1 MKAIRKSRKPDSS
14 PKLLLRQ
21 IVGLTARNANGLAGI
36 ASARSCVY
44 VAGCVVVV
52 YDVVSGTQSHLLVS
66 HRTPRPLSC
75 VAVSHDGRFIAAGES
90 GSQPSVLLWDYANM
104 SLVSEMKGHFHG
116 VACIAFSPDGKHLV
130 SVGGYIYFW
139 DWQSG
144 RLATKV
150 KASSSCS
157 AIASVT
163 FSSDTKY
170 ILTAGNKHLKL
181 WSVALSSRTRFNG
194 EAETQVLQGKP
205 LNLGLQRGQSFV
217 SVTSPIWTNQ
227 QPANDRFLI
236 YALTEAGVLCLIR
249 SGSLRNSVDLK
260 VKRAFALSASDRLIA
275 CGCSNG
281 LVQLVSMETLVYA
294 GTLSYSMS
302 QKYHVEMKNYDT
314 EPSQKDCK
322 VTEALPDAVA
332 CQFSTSEKLVVV
344 YGDHSI
350 YIWDFDDT
358 NKASR
363 CCVIVSHS
371 ACIWDIKNL
380 RCENEHDPTLA
391 CVARGCSGGVSF
403 ATCSADGTIRL
414 WDFLLEPNLPKDAA
428 RRNSLVSHLASAGIF
443 VRDTIEPGI
452 SAHGFRSMT
461 VSSDGQYLAAGDC
474 DGNIHIYNLYSF
486 EYTCLKGAHDAEVL
500 SLCFSS
506 LGKKSSI
513 STGVK
518 DNNYFLAS
526 GGRDRVI
533 HLYDVKRFMP
543 TLVLVN
549 LAFVI
554 SLFVNLLLF
563 RNFDHLERI
572 DDHSAAVTSVKLISD
587 SGKLLSCSADRLLVF
602 RDIVVADGSY
612 KISYG
617 HRQMASNGTVYD
629 MALDRSEEVA
639 VTVGQDRK
647 INTFDIASGKLIRS
661 FKQDRDGGDP
671 IKVFMDP
678 SCNYLVCSYS
688 DKSLRM
694 YDFNSGEMVIQAA
707 GHGEVVTGIIFLPDC
722 EHIIS
727 VGGDGC
733 IFVWQVPS
741 AFSCKMLQGIKANSD
756 PLSPRSLVPPTA
768 FRHII
773 YCDKEGNQLNTDSEE
788 MWLCTSKQ
796 VGGIGDLRDSPKGNS
811 TFSFSIS
818 RLPKWARAKV
828 LSSGSPKIAPS
839 QEPGLAFQDIQTPK
853 KSDIGE
859 SWSCITNKSGG
870 AHSSDSPSSTL
881 SQKRNRM
888 DRHWHTIYTV
898 CMDFQNSPE
907 AWKQKDET
915 IPVLAFFQDIG
926 KQPTSSKLLAGSC
939 VPFCE
944 EDSLQALYDE
954 SEQSY
959 DMKIENEALEAA
971 SSYTSQSESEHR
983 ESCNREAADH
993 ASEQPFSDRTEKELQ
1008 EKGNNFNCCEEY
1020 EDNTLFDQHF
1030 ASLSAT
1036 SKIEERQPSA
1046 RRRYSAQYVV
1056 QRRYLGEW
1064 KSFDSLCEELD
1075 HKQPFNVVEEANLD
1089 SNDMSKSTCK
1099 MMKELTIGEPCV
1111 QAMKSARNIIISS
1124 SCLPGEPTIVESA
1137 EERKQKKSPHDEKG
1151 VKGKIS
1157 ECSKALLNLESATD
1171 TVTHLITDLTSMAS
1185 EEELLKGSG
1194 AGLYNQAAELLP
1206 TIAQKVDALARILRL
1221 GGNLSVVRN

>member
-1 MKAIRKSRKPDSS
+1 MKAIRKPRKPDSS

-21 IVGLTARNANGLAGI
+21 IVGLTATNASGLAGI

-52 YDVVSGTQSHLLVS
+52 YDVVSGTQSHLMVS

-75 VAVSHDGRFIAAGES
+75 VVVSHDGRFVAAGES
-90 GSQPSVLLWDYANM
+90 GNQPSVLVWDYANM
-104 SLVSEMKGHFHG
+104 ALVSEMKGHFHG

-130 SVGGYIYFW
+130 SVGGYIYLW

-163 FSSDTKY
+163 FSSDAKY

-181 WSVALSSRTRFNG
+181 WSVALSLRTRFSG
-194 EAETQVLQGKP
+194 DTDMQVLQGKP

-217 SVTSPIWTNQ
+217 SVASPIWTNH
-227 QPANDRFLI
+227 QPANDGFLI
-236 YALTEAGVLCLIR
+236 YALTEAGVLCLIH

-260 VKRAFALSASDRLIA
+260 VKKAFALSASDRLIA

-281 LVQLVSMETLVYA
+281 LVQLVSVETLEYA
-294 GTLSYSMS
+294 GTISYSMS
-302 QKYHVEMKNYDT
+302 QKYHIEMENYYTKPGQRD
-314 EPSQKDCK
+314 SKIA
-322 VTEALPDAVA
+322 EALPDAVA
-332 CQFSTSEKLVVV
+332 CQFSTFEKLVVV
-344 YGDHSI
+344 YGDRSI

-380 RCENEHDPTLA
+380 CCENEHDPALA

-428 RRNSLVSHLASAGIF
+428 SRNSLVSHLASAGIF

-474 DGNIHIYNLYSF
+474 DGNIHIYNLYTS
-486 EYTCLKGAHDAEVL
+486 EYTCLEGAHDAEVL

-513 STGVK
+513 SKGVK

-533 HLYDVKRFMP
+533 HLYDVKR
-543 TLVLVN
+543 
-549 LAFVI
+549 
-554 SLFVNLLLF
+554 
-563 RNFDHLERI
+563 NFDHLESTG
-572 DDHSAAVTSVKLISD
+572 DHSAAVTSVKLISD
-587 SGKLLSCSADRLLVF
+587 SGKLLSCSADRSLVF
-602 RDIVVADGSY
+602 RDIVAADGSY

-639 VTVGQDRK
+639 VTVGQDKK
-647 INTFDIASGKLIRS
+647 INTFDIASGKLVRS

-727 VGGDGC
+727 E
-733 IFVWQVPS
+733 PS
-741 AFSCKMLQGIKANSD
+741 
-756 PLSPRSLVPPTA
+756 
-768 FRHII
+768 
-773 YCDKEGNQLNTDSEE
+773 
-788 MWLCTSKQ
+788 
-796 VGGIGDLRDSPKGNS
+796 
-811 TFSFSIS
+811 
-818 RLPKWARAKV
+818 
-828 LSSGSPKIAPS
+828 
-839 QEPGLAFQDIQTPK
+839 LAIQDIQTPK

-870 AHSSDSPSSTL
+870 IYSSDCPSLPL
-881 SQKRNRM
+881 SQKRNRV

-898 CMDFQNSPE
+898 CIDFQNSPE

-926 KQPTSSKLLAGSC
+926 KQPPSGKLLAGSC
-939 VPFCE
+939 VPLCE
-944 EDSLQALYDE
+944 EHSLGALYDE

-959 DMKIENEALEAA
+959 NLKIENEALEAA
-971 SSYTSQSESEHR
+971 SSYTSHSESEHS
-983 ESCNREAADH
+983 ESSTREAANH
-993 ASEQPFSDRTEKELQ
+993 ASEHPLSDRTEKVLQ
-1008 EKGNNFNCCEEY
+1008 EKGNNFNCCEKY
-1020 EDNTLFDQHF
+1020 EDNTLFDRHF
-1030 ASLSAT
+1030 GSLSAT
-1036 SKIEERQPSA
+1036 SKIEEREPSA
-1046 RRRYSAQYVV
+1046 RRRYSARYVV

-1075 HKQPFNVVEEANLD
+1075 RKHSNDVVEEAKLD
-1089 SNDMSKSTCK
+1089 SNDISKSTCE
-1099 MMKELTIGEPCV
+1099 MMKKLNIGEPCV
-1111 QAMKSARNIIISS
+1111 QAMKNMGNIIISS
-1124 SCLPGEPTIVESA
+1124 SCLPSEPTIVESA
-1137 EERKQKKSPHDEKG
+1137 EAREQKKSPYDEKG
-1151 VKGKIS
+1151 VNGKIS

-1171 TVTHLITDLTSMAS
+1171 SVMHLITDLTSMAS

-1206 TIAQKVDALARILRL
+1206 TIAQKVDTLARILLL
-1221 GGNLSVVRN
+1221 GSNHSIVRN

>member
-1 MKAIRKSRKPDSS
+1 MKATRKPRKPDPP
-14 PKLLLRQ
+14 PKLLLRE
-21 IVGLTARNANGLAGI
+21 IIGTTAKNASGLAGV
-36 ASARSCVY
+36 ASSKRCVY

-52 YDVVSGTQSHLLVS
+52 YDVSSGTQSHLVVS
-66 HRTPRPLSC
+66 HRAPRPLSC
-75 VAVSHDGRFIAAGES
+75 VAVSLDGRFVAAGES
-90 GSQPSVLLWDYANM
+90 GNQPSVLLWDYANM
-104 SLVSEMKGHFHG
+104 TFVSEMKGHFHG
-116 VACIAFSPDGKHLV
+116 VTCIAFSPDGKHLV

-157 AIASVT
+157 AIVSVT
-163 FSSDTKY
+163 FSLDAKY
-170 ILTAGNKHLKL
+170 ILTAGYKHLKL
-181 WSVALSSRTRFNG
+181 WSVALSPRTRFNG
-194 EAETQVLQGKP
+194 EADTQVLQGKP

-217 SVTSPIWTNQ
+217 SVTSPISITHQ
-227 QPANDRFLI
+227 LANDGFLV
-236 YALTEAGVLCLIR
+236 YALTEAGVLCLIH

-260 VKRAFALSASDRLIA
+260 VKKAFALSVSDGLIA

-281 LVQLVSMETLVYA
+281 LVQLVSVETLEYA

-302 QKYHVEMKNYDT
+302 QKYQIEMENYCT
-314 EPSQKDCK
+314 KPSQKDSK
-322 VTEALPDAVA
+322 VAEALPDAVA

-344 YGDHSI
+344 YGDRSI

-363 CCVIVSHS
+363 CCVLVSHS

-380 RCENEHDPTLA
+380 CCENEHDPTLA

-428 RRNSLVSHLASAGIF
+428 SRNSLVSHLASAGIF
-443 VRDTIEPGI
+443 VRDTIDPGM

-474 DGNIHIYNLYSF
+474 DGNIHIYNLYTS
-486 EYTCLKGAHDAEVL
+486 EYTCLKGAHHAEIL

-506 LGKKSSI
+506 FGKKNSI
-513 STGVK
+513 SEGVK
-518 DNNYFLAS
+518 DKNYFLAS

-533 HLYDVKRFMP
+533 HLYDVE
-543 TLVLVN
+543 
-549 LAFVI
+549 
-554 SLFVNLLLF
+554 
-563 RNFDHLERI
+563 RNFDHLESI
-572 DDHSAAVTSVKLISD
+572 DDHSAAVTSVKLISH
-587 SGKLLSCSADRLLVF
+587 SGKLLSCSADRSLVF

-639 VTVGQDRK
+639 VTVGQDKK

-688 DKSLRM
+688 DKSMRM

-722 EHIIS
+722 KHIIS

-733 IFVWQVPS
+733 IFVWQVPV
-741 AFSCKMLQGIKANSD
+741 ALSCKMLQGIKANSD
-756 PLSPRSLVPPTA
+756 PLSPRSLVTPTA
-768 FRHII
+768 VRRMI
-773 YCDKEGNQLNTDSEE
+773 YCDKEENPLSTNSEE
-788 MWLCTSKQ
+788 MCLSTSKQ
-796 VGGIGDLRDSPKGNS
+796 VGGTLDIRGSPQGTS

-818 RLPKWARAKV
+818 RLPKWAQAKV
-828 LSSGSPKIAPS
+828 WSSGSPKIAPC
-839 QEPGLAFQDIQTPK
+839 QGIQTPK

-859 SWSCITNKSGG
+859 SRSSITNKSGG
-870 AHSSDSPSSTL
+870 TDSSDCQSSTL
-881 SQKRNRM
+881 SQKSIRM
-888 DRHWHTIYTV
+888 DRPWHTIYTV
-898 CMDFQNSPE
+898 CMGFQNSPE
-907 AWKQKDET
+907 AWEQRDET
-915 IPVLAFFQDIG
+915 IPALAFCQDIG
-926 KQPTSSKLLAGSC
+926 KQTSSKLLAGSC
-939 VPFCE
+939 VPEYE
-944 EDSLQALYDE
+944 EHSLRALSDY
-954 SEQSY
+954 SEQAY
-959 DMKIENEALEAA
+959 DVKVENEAQEAA
-971 SSYTSQSESEHR
+971 NSYTSRSENDHNESCHR
-983 ESCNREAADH
+983 EATDH
-993 ASEQPFSDRTEKELQ
+993 ASEQPCADRTEKELQ
-1008 EKGNNFNCCEEY
+1008 EKGNKFNCCEKY
-1020 EDNTLFDQHF
+1020 EDNMLFDQHF

-1036 SKIEERQPSA
+1036 SKIEKREPSA
-1046 RRRYSAQYVV
+1046 RRRYSARYVM
-1056 QRRYLGEW
+1056 QRSYLGDW

-1075 HKQPFNVVEEANLD
+1075 HKHSYSVVEEANLN
-1089 SNDMSKSTCK
+1089 SNDILKSTCK
-1099 MMKELTIGEPCV
+1099 MMKELTMGEPCD
-1111 QAMKSARNIIISS
+1111 QAMKDTANLIISS
-1124 SCLPGEPTIVESA
+1124 SSSPSEPMIVEST
-1137 EERKQKKSPHDEKG
+1137 EESPRDKTG

-1171 TVTHLITDLTSMAS
+1171 TVTHLITDLISMAS

-1206 TIAQKVDALARILRL
+1206 TVAQKVDILARLLRL
-1221 GGNLSVVRN
+1221 GSDHSIVRN

>member
-1 MKAIRKSRKPDSS
+1 MKAVRKPRKPDSP
-14 PKLLLRQ
+14 PKLLLRE
-21 IVGLTARNANGLAGI
+21 IVGLTARNASGLAGI
-36 ASARSCVY
+36 APAKSCVY
-44 VAGCVVVV
+44 VAGCVAVV
-52 YDVVSGTQSHLLVS
+52 YDVASGAQSHLVVS
-66 HRTPRPLSC
+66 HRAPRPLSC
-75 VAVSHDGRFIAAGES
+75 VAVSHDGRFVAAGES
-90 GSQPSVLLWDYANM
+90 GNQPSVLLWDCANM
-104 SLVSEMKGHFHG
+104 TFVSEMKGHFHG

-163 FSSDTKY
+163 FSSDAKY
-170 ILTAGNKHLKL
+170 ILTAGNKHLKM
-181 WSVALSSRTRFNG
+181 WSVALSPRTRFNG
-194 EAETQVLQGKP
+194 EADTRVLQGKP

-217 SVTSPIWTNQ
+217 SVTSPIAINH

-236 YALTEAGVLCLIR
+236 YALTEAGVLCLIH
-249 SGSLRNSVDLK
+249 SGSLRNLVDLK
-260 VKRAFALSASDRLIA
+260 VKKAFALSASDRLIA

-281 LVQLVSMETLVYA
+281 LVQLVSVETLEYA

-302 QKYHVEMKNYDT
+302 QKYHIEMENYYT
-314 EPSQKDCK
+314 KPNQKDSK
-322 VTEALPDAVA
+322 VVEALPDAVA

-344 YGDHSI
+344 YGDRSI

-363 CCVIVSHS
+363 CCVLVSHS

-380 RCENEHDPTLA
+380 CCENEHDPTLA

-428 RRNSLVSHLASAGIF
+428 SRNSLVSHLASAGIF

-474 DGNIHIYNLYSF
+474 DGNIHIYNLYTS
-486 EYTCLKGAHDAEVL
+486 EYTCLKGAHDAEIL

-506 LGKKSSI
+506 LGKKNSI
-513 STGVK
+513 SEGVK
-518 DNNYFLAS
+518 DKNYFLAS

-533 HLYDVKRFMP
+533 HLYDVE
-543 TLVLVN
+543 
-549 LAFVI
+549 
-554 SLFVNLLLF
+554 
-563 RNFDHLERI
+563 RNFDHLESI
-572 DDHSAAVTSVKLISD
+572 DDHSAAVTSVKLISGN
-587 SGKLLSCSADRLLVF
+587 GKLLSCSADRSLVF

-639 VTVGQDRK
+639 VTVGQDKK

-688 DKSLRM
+688 DKSMRM

-707 GHGEVVTGIIFLPDC
+707 GHGEVVTGVIFLPDC

-727 VGGDGC
+727 VSGDGC

-756 PLSPRSLVPPTA
+756 QLSPRSLVPPTA
-768 FRHII
+768 FHRMI
-773 YCDKEGNQLNTDSEE
+773 YCDKEENQLSINSQE
-788 MWLCTSKQ
+788 MWFHTSKQ
-796 VGGIGDLRDSPKGNS
+796 VRGTLDLRGSPQGTS

-818 RLPKWARAKV
+818 RLPKWAQAKV
-828 LSSGSPKIAPS
+828 SSSGSPKIAPS
-839 QEPGLAFQDIQTPK
+839 QEPSLAFQDIKTPK

-870 AHSSDSPSSTL
+870 THTSNCQSSAL
-881 SQKRNRM
+881 SQKSNRL
-888 DRHWHTIYTV
+888 DRRWHTIYTV
-898 CMDFQNSPE
+898 CMDFKNSPE

-939 VPFCE
+939 APIFE
-944 EDSLQALYDE
+944 EHSLRAYYDE

-959 DMKIENEALEAA
+959 DVKVENEKQEAA
-971 SSYTSQSESEHR
+971 SSYTSQSESDHN
-983 ESCNREAADH
+983 ESCHREAADH
-993 ASEQPFSDRTEKELQ
+993 GSEQPCADRTVKELQ
-1008 EKGNNFNCCEEY
+1008 EKGNNFNCCEKY

-1036 SKIEERQPSA
+1036 SKIEKREPSA
-1046 RRRYSAQYVV
+1046 RRRYSARYVM
-1056 QRRYLGEW
+1056 QRRYVEDW

-1075 HKQPFNVVEEANLD
+1075 NKHSYSVVEEANLD
-1089 SNDMSKSTCK
+1089 SNDISKSTCN
-1099 MMKELTIGEPCV
+1099 MMKELTMGEPCH
-1111 QAMKSARNIIISS
+1111 QAMKNTENLIISS
-1124 SCLPGEPTIVESA
+1124 SCLPSEPTIVEST
-1137 EERKQKKSPHDEKG
+1137 EERKHKKSPHDKKG
-1151 VKGKIS
+1151 VKEKIS

-1171 TVTHLITDLTSMAS
+1171 TLTHLITDLMSMAS

-1206 TIAQKVDALARILRL
+1206 TIAQKVDTLARLLRL
-1221 GGNLSVVRN
+1221 GSNHSIVRN